1 MQNERREYESRVNR
15 VLDYIDRSLE
25 KKLSLE
31 ELARVASFSPFHF
44 HRIFKCMVGETL
56 NDYIR
61 RIKLEKAANILAHN
75 ERTSITEIAF
85 DCGFSSSAVFARAFK
100 ENFGMSASE
109 WRRDGFM
116 KMHEQYHLDSN
127 IGKTISK
134 DSKIISKNGKDIK
147 PLSEYFF
154 NQRREAA
161 ISGKEKVEME
171 VKEMPSFHVIY
182 VRYFGKYGEKLGA
195 VWERLLKWAGP
206 RGLITADTKKI
217 GVTYDNPR
225 ITPES
230 KLRYDA
236 CITIPEGVVVQGD
249 IGVTDIAG
257 GKYAVYRF
265 QGRGEG
271 IDRAFDDIYTLWFPQ
286 SGYQP
291 DDRPSYHIVHSGFD
305 KYIPGGNF
313 IFDIC
318 IPVKPL

>member
-116 KMHEQYHLDSN
+116 KMHEQYHLDKGETNSSRYNPYHSLN
-127 IGKTISK
+127 IRLEWHFSMFWNMQDKTYLEVWNAY
-134 DSKIISKNGKDIK
+134 DRKN
-147 PLSEYFF
+147 PLGLDYQYGDEYP
-154 NQRREAA
+154 NHV
-161 ISGKEKVEME
+161 KVQ
-171 VKEMPSFHVIY
+171 PY
-182 VRYFGKYGEKLGA
+182 Y
-195 VWERLLKWAGP
+195 
-206 RGLITADTKKI
+206 T
-217 GVTYDNPR
+217 
-225 ITPES
+225 TP
-230 KLRYDA
+230 LM
-236 CITIPEGVVVQGD
+236 
-249 IGVTDIAG
+249 IAG
-257 GKYAVYRF
+257 GF
-265 QGRGEG
+265 
-271 IDRAFDDIYTLWFPQ
+271 
-286 SGYQP
+286 
-291 DDRPSYHIVHSGFD
+291 GF
-305 KYIPGGNF
+305 NF
-313 IFDIC
+313 
-318 IPVKPL
+318 